1 MRVNVLAQGLV
12 VFFLSIS
19 CTNELQLAGSLDTV
33 PNEEGLLFIQ
43 GTNFII
49 RPIADEFS
57 NGASSTKTTVEGTH
71 YRIKFIPEIVTNRN
85 ILIH

>member
-49 RPIADEFS
+49 
-57 NGASSTKTTVEGTH
+57 G
-71 YRIKFIPEIVTNRN
+71 IVV
-85 ILIH
+85 